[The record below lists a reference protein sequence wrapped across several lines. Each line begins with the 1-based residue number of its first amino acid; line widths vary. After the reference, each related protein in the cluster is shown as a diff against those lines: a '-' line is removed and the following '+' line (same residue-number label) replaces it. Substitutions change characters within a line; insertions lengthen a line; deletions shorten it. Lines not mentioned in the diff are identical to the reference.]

1 MPPINHEDIHMI
13 ITRLMDDLIGEMGM
27 ADDSGIISYAIL
39 ATVAGDTPA
48 GVRLFP
54 EDHPPAR
61 FEVVEGE
68 EELYITAPLPPGS
81 ITEPSL
87 TLQPLLV
94 RISLDGEPSVVD
106 LPCRIDVGSCSY
118 QVKNR
123 VLDIT
128 CRKA

>member
-1 MPPINHEDIHMI
+1 MSPGNQDDLLRN

-48 GVRLFP
+48 GIRLFP
-54 EDHPPAR
+54 DDHPPAR

-68 EELYITAPLPPGS
+68 EELYITAHLPPDS
-81 ITEPSL
+81 ITEPSV

-94 RISLDGEPSVVD
+94 GISRDGEQSIVD